1 MKYLIV
7 LFFFFVLNSQAQ
19 KRFVVGQITIN
30 DPDTTQ
36 VHNFKLMSGNAGLFF
51 GITPDG
57 ILWVKEAAY
66 DSFSTERTWNLQIAV
81 QDDGTIK
88 HRDGTITFSSKL
100 SHQRIIPVTLKKI
113 NGKRKSFVPPS
124 ETIYKI

>member
-1 MKYLIV
+1 MKILALI
-7 LFFFFVLNSQAQ
+7 LTLITLTCQAQ

-30 DPDTTQ
+30 DPDTAQ
-36 VHNFKLMSGNAGLFF
+36 VHNFKLMSGNTGLYF

-88 HRDGTITFSSKL
+88 HRDGTISFSSKL
-100 SHQRIIPVTLKKI
+100 SHQRTIPVTLKKI